1 MSHNKIKIGT
11 ATQDSAGALSVSLN
25 DLSNVDVSG
34 VSDGSALRYVD
45 AEWTHAPNVSA
56 VYETAGYAA
65 GWSTYTSGG
74 GNSYTATGN
83 LNSYRTFDSTNWED
97 TSESVQITFGG
108 LDLDRGTEGGTI
120 PSATRFS
127 RVILDEGK
135 YLLIATTYAR
145 SSNSANWV
153 EWQWRDLNTNAV
165 LGPRWRQY
173 GTAQKNIAQGFG
185 YVEVSAGTTRTCDI
199 RCVAINGSMADAP
212 HNFQDD
218 LFSAFQIG

>member
-1 MSHNKIKIGT
+1 MSHNKTTIGT
-11 ATQDSAGALSVSLN
+11 ATPDATGAIAVALN
-25 DLSNVDVSG
+25 DLSNVDVSAA
-34 VSDGSALRYVD
+34 SDGSALRYVS
-45 AEWTHAPNVSA
+45 AQWTHAPSVSST
-56 VYETAGYAA
+56 YETAGYAA
-65 GWSTYTSGG
+65 GWSTYTTGG
-74 GNSYTATGN
+74 GNSYTATGA
-83 LNSYRTFDSTNWED
+83 LNSYRTFDVTNWEN
-97 TSESVQITFGG
+97 TSSSVQITFGG
-108 LDLDRGTEGGTI
+108 LDLDRGTEGGTT

-127 RVILDEGK
+127 RIILDEGK

-145 SSNSANWV
+145 SSSSANWV
-153 EWQWRDLNTNAV
+153 EWQWRDTNTSAI

-218 LFSAFQIG
+218 IISAIQVG